1 MNHQSD
7 KMFAIGH
14 LVIPIVLFTLFL
26 RDQQLIQLLLVFL
39 SFFWAVYLFWQAFVI
54 KNLYLFLMK
63 SSYWIFIIV
72 DVVLINLIY
81 ILPKWEMN
89 AHPTWLL
96 LFLVPLYALELGI
109 LPSFYLSMLGLGN
122 IYILTLIRGGNF
134 LSLDTLLITFG
145 ILMSLLFI
153 GRNSDR
159 LQKMAYYD
167 ALTLLPNRQM
177 IKEQLTTSLRD
188 ASKSNLR
195 LSILFLDL
203 DQFKY
208 VNDTMGHAAG
218 DVLLQT
224 VALRINKILPKN
236 AMLARMGGD
245 EFTILIPKMDTS
257 DVAAR
262 TSEAIIEILKSSFPL
277 NHNEVYITASIGISV
292 YPEDGRDADTLIKNA
307 EAAMYRAK
315 DEGRNNYQFYTP
327 SVNQE
332 GIERLKMETMLRHA
346 IERDEFVIYYQPRIN
361 TKTRELVCVEALVRW
376 VHPDLGMIHPKDFI
390 SLAED
395 TGLIVEIGE
404 QVLRKACMERKKWT
418 DLGLPLFRISVN
430 LSPRQFRQLDLPEV
444 ITKVFK
450 ETKMDPSLLEL
461 EITESAAMQDVN
473 LSILMLR
480 VLKDMGMTIA
490 IDDFGT
496 GYSSLSY
503 LKKFP
508 IDVIKIDQSFISGIQ
523 NRDSDDAAIVRAII
537 ILAHTLKLDVT
548 AEGVET
554 WDQAYFLEEQNCDEI
569 QGYLFGKP
577 MTSLT
582 LQDWFKLE
590 HTDAVVGGY

>member
-203 DQFKY
+203 DQF
-208 VNDTMGHAAG
+208 
-218 DVLLQT
+218 
-224 VALRINKILPKN
+224 
-236 AMLARMGGD
+236 
-245 EFTILIPKMDTS
+245 
-257 DVAAR
+257 
-262 TSEAIIEILKSSFPL
+262 
-277 NHNEVYITASIGISV
+277 
-292 YPEDGRDADTLIKNA
+292 
-307 EAAMYRAK
+307 
-315 DEGRNNYQFYTP
+315 
-327 SVNQE
+327 
-332 GIERLKMETMLRHA
+332 
-346 IERDEFVIYYQPRIN
+346 
-361 TKTRELVCVEALVRW
+361 
-376 VHPDLGMIHPKDFI
+376 
-390 SLAED
+390 
-395 TGLIVEIGE
+395 
-404 QVLRKACMERKKWT
+404 
-418 DLGLPLFRISVN
+418 
-430 LSPRQFRQLDLPEV
+430 
-444 ITKVFK
+444 
-450 ETKMDPSLLEL
+450 
-461 EITESAAMQDVN
+461 
-473 LSILMLR
+473 
-480 VLKDMGMTIA
+480 
-490 IDDFGT
+490 
-496 GYSSLSY
+496 
-503 LKKFP
+503 
-508 IDVIKIDQSFISGIQ
+508 
-523 NRDSDDAAIVRAII
+523 
-537 ILAHTLKLDVT
+537 
-548 AEGVET
+548 
-554 WDQAYFLEEQNCDEI
+554 
-569 QGYLFGKP
+569 
-577 MTSLT
+577 
-582 LQDWFKLE
+582 
-590 HTDAVVGGY
+590 

>member
-1 MNHQSD
+1 MNHRSD

-14 LVIPIVLFTLFL
+14 LVIPIVLFALFY
-26 RDQQLIQLLLVFL
+26 RDQQYFQLLLVFL
-39 SFFWAVYLFWQAFVI
+39 SLFWA
-54 KNLYLFLMK
+54 LYLLWHAYVQNNLTVLLK
-63 SSYWIFIIV
+63 KNSYWILMLV
-72 DVVLINLIY
+72 DVILNNLIF
-81 ILPKWEMN
+81 IVPKWEMN

-96 LFLVPLYALELGI
+96 LFLVPLYALELGV
-109 LPSFYLSMLGLGN
+109 LPSLYFSIFGLGN
-122 IYILTLIRGGNF
+122 IYMLTLVQGGSF
-134 LSLDTLLITFG
+134 FSMDTMLVTFG
-145 ILMSLLFI
+145 VLMSLLFI

-167 ALTLLPNRQM
+167 ALTQLPNRQM
-177 IKEQLTTSLRD
+177 IKDQITVSLRE
-188 ASKSNLR
+188 ASRSASG

-224 VALRINKILPKN
+224 VANRFKKILPKN
-236 AMLARMGGD
+236 ATIARMGGD

-257 DVAAR
+257 DIAAR
-262 TSEAIIEILKSSFPL
+262 TAEAIIELLKSSFPL

-292 YPEDGRDADTLIKNA
+292 YPEDGKDTDTLMKNADT
-307 EAAMYRAK
+307 AMYRAK

-346 IERDEFVIYYQPRIN
+346 IERDEFLIYYQPRIN
-361 TKTRELVCVEALVRW
+361 TKTRELVCVEALIRW
-376 VHPDLGMIHPKDFI
+376 DHPDLGMIYPKDFI
-390 SLAED
+390 PLAED

-404 QVLRKACMERKKWT
+404 LVLRKACMQRKKWT

-430 LSPRQFRQLDLPEV
+430 LSPRQFRQLDLPEI

-450 ETKMDPSLLEL
+450 ETKMDPALLEL

-473 LSILMLR
+473 LSILMLQ
-480 VLKDMGMTIA
+480 VLKDMGLTIS

-508 IDVIKIDQSFISGIQ
+508 IDVIKIDQSFIKGIQ

-554 WDQAYFLEEQNCDEI
+554 WDQAYFLEEQNCNEI

-577 MTSLT
+577 MTPRT

-590 HTDAVVGGY
+590 HSDTAVGG

>member
-1 MNHQSD
+1 MNHRSD
-7 KMFAIGH
+7 KMFAVGH
-14 LVIPIVLFTLFL
+14 LVIPIVLFALFQ
-26 RDQQLIQLLLVFL
+26 RDQQYVLLLLVFL
-39 SFFWAVYLFWQAFVI
+39 SFFWAIYLGWHAFVL
-54 KNLYLFLMK
+54 KNLFVLLK
-63 SSYWIFIIV
+63 KNSYWFVMIADII
-72 DVVLINLIY
+72 LNLLIY
-81 ILPKWEMN
+81 ILPSWEKY
-89 AHPTWLL
+89 PIWLL
-96 LFLVPLYALELGI
+96 LFLVPLYALELGM
-109 LPSFYLSMLGLGN
+109 LPSFFFSMFGLATL
-122 IYILTLIRGGNF
+122 YIASLVQVKDFLTL
-134 LSLDTLLITFG
+134 DTGLVTIG
-145 ILMSLLFI
+145 ILMSMLFI

-159 LQKMAYYD
+159 LQKMAYFD
-167 ALTLLPNRQM
+167 ALTQLPNRQM
-177 IKEQLTTSLRD
+177 IKDELTTSLRQ
-188 ASKSNLR
+188 ASRNGSR
-195 LSILFLDL
+195 LGILFLDL

-224 VALRINKILPKN
+224 VANRIKKILPKHGI
-236 AMLARMGGD
+236 LARMGGD
-245 EFTILIPKMDTS
+245 EFTLLIPRMDTS
-257 DVAAR
+257 DLAAR
-262 TSEAIIEILKSSFPL
+262 TSEAIIEVLKSSFPL

-292 YPEDGRDADTLIKNA
+292 YPEDGRDADTLMKNA
-307 EAAMYRAK
+307 DAAMYRAK

-327 SVNQE
+327 AVNQE

-346 IERDEFVIYYQPRIN
+346 IERDEFILYYQPRVN

-404 QVLRKACMERKKWT
+404 LVLRKACLQRKKWT
-418 DLGLPLFRISVN
+418 EFGLPLFRISVN
-430 LSPRQFRQLDLPEV
+430 LSPRQFRQLDLPEI

-450 ETKMDPSLLEL
+450 ETKMNPELLEL
-461 EITESAAMQDVN
+461 EITENAAMQDVN
-473 LSILMLR
+473 FAILMLR
-480 VLKDMGMTIA
+480 VLKDMGISIA

-508 IDVIKIDQSFISGIQ
+508 IDVIKIDQSFIRGIE

-537 ILAHTLKLDVT
+537 VLAHTLKLDVT

-577 MTSLT
+577 MTAKT
-582 LQDWFKLE
+582 LEDWFKLE
-590 HTDAVVGGY
+590 HTDAAVGDY

>member
-1 MNHQSD
+1 MNHRSD
-7 KMFAIGH
+7 KMFAVGH
-14 LVIPIVLFTLFL
+14 LVMPIVLFALFQKN
-26 RDQQLIQLLLVFL
+26 QQYVLLLLVFL
-39 SFFWAVYLFWQAFVI
+39 SFFWAIYLVWHAFI
-54 KNLYLFLMK
+54 LKNLYVLLK
-63 SSYWIFIIV
+63 KNSYWILMIV
-72 DVVLINLIY
+72 DIILNNLTYVLPDWKSY
-81 ILPKWEMN
+81 
-89 AHPTWLL
+89 PTWLL
-96 LFLVPLYALELGI
+96 LFLVPLYALELGMV
-109 LPSFYLSMLGLGN
+109 PSFFFSIFGLAN
-122 IYILTLIRGGNF
+122 LYIASIVQTRDFLTL
-134 LSLDTLLITFG
+134 DTVLVTIG
-145 ILMSLLFI
+145 IFMSMLFI

-159 LQKMAYYD
+159 LQKMAYFD
-167 ALTLLPNRQM
+167 ALTQLPNRQM
-177 IKEQLTTSLRD
+177 IKEEVTTYLRE
-188 ASKSNLR
+188 ASRNGMR
-195 LSILFLDL
+195 LGILFLDL

-218 DVLLQT
+218 DILLQT
-224 VALRINKILPKN
+224 VASRIKKILPKN
-236 AMLARMGGD
+236 AILARMGGD
-245 EFTILIPKMDTS
+245 EFTLVIPKMDTS
-257 DVAAR
+257 DLAAR
-262 TSEAIIEILKSSFPL
+262 TSEAIIDALKLSFPL

-292 YPEDGRDADTLIKNA
+292 YPEDGRDADTLMKNA
-307 EAAMYRAK
+307 DAAMYRAK
-315 DEGRNNYQFYTP
+315 DQGRNNYQFYTP

-346 IERDEFVIYYQPRIN
+346 IERDEFILYYQPRIN

-404 QVLRKACMERKKWT
+404 LVLRKACIQRKKWT
-418 DLGLPLFRISVN
+418 DYGLPLFRISVN
-430 LSPRQFRQLDLPEV
+430 LSPRQFRQLDLPEIISKV
-444 ITKVFK
+444 IK
-450 ETKMDPSLLEL
+450 ETKMDPDLLEL

-473 LSILMLR
+473 FAILMLR

-508 IDVIKIDQSFISGIQ
+508 IDVIKIDQSFIRGIQ

-537 ILAHTLKLDVT
+537 VLAHTLKLNVT

-577 MTSLT
+577 MTPKT

-590 HTDAVVGGY
+590 HTDAAVGDY

>member
-1 MNHQSD
+1 MNHRSD

-14 LVIPIVLFTLFL
+14 LLIPVVLLSLFQ
-26 RDQQLIQLLLVFL
+26 RDQQFIQLFLVII
-39 SFFWAVYLFWQAFVI
+39 SFFWATYLIWHAFVL
-54 KNLYLFLMK
+54 KNLFLFLKKNM
-63 SSYWIFIIV
+63 YWLLMIV
-72 DVVLINLIY
+72 DVIINNLIY
-81 ILPKWEMN
+81 ILPDWKMGE
-89 AHPTWLL
+89 HPIWLL

-109 LPSFYLSMLGLGN
+109 WPAFFFSILGLGN
-122 IYILTLIRGGNF
+122 VYLLTLVQGGSF
-134 LSLDTLLITFG
+134 FSLDTLLITFG

-159 LQKMAYYD
+159 LQKMAYFD
-167 ALTLLPNRQM
+167 TLTELPNRLM
-177 IKEQLTTSLRD
+177 IKEQLTVSLRE
-188 ASKSNLR
+188 ASRNGLR

-208 VNDTMGHAAG
+208 VNDTMGHALG

-224 VALRINKILPKN
+224 VAIRIKKALPKN
-236 AMLARMGGD
+236 AILARMGGD

-262 TSEAIIEILKSSFPL
+262 TSEEIIELLKTSFPL
-277 NHNEVYITASIGISV
+277 NHNEVFITASIGISV
-292 YPEDGRDADTLIKNA
+292 YPEDGSDADTLMKNA
-307 EAAMYRAK
+307 DTAMYRAK
-315 DEGRNNYQFYTP
+315 DAGRNNYQFYTP

-346 IERDEFVIYYQPRIN
+346 IERDEFEIYYQPRIQ
-361 TKTRELVCVEALVRW
+361 TKNRELVCVEALIRW
-376 VHPDLGMIHPKDFI
+376 IHPDLGMIYPKDFI

-404 QVLRKACMERKKWT
+404 LVLRKACKQRKKWT

-444 ITKVFK
+444 IAKVFK
-450 ETKMDPSLLEL
+450 ETKMDASLLEL

-508 IDVIKIDQSFISGIQ
+508 IDVIKIDQSFIRGIQ
-523 NRDSDDAAIVRAII
+523 NRNSDDAAIVQAII
-537 ILAHTLKLDVT
+537 VLAHTLKLDVT

-577 MTSLT
+577 MTAKT
-582 LQDWFKLE
+582 LEDWFKLE
-590 HTDAVVGGY
+590 HTDTAIGGY